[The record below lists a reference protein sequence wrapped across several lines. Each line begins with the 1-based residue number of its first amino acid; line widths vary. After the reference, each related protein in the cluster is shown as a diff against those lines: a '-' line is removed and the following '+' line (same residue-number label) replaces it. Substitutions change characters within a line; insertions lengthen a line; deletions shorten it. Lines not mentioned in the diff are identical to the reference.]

1 MKMVLAL
8 AIVLLALP
16 QDAAAQRRNIDR
28 QIREQ
33 RSRLDSIRQ
42 EREDLEAQLLRLRG
56 RARDIDTEI
65 ANLNRQRTSTSHIV
79 NELDRQLGTL
89 NSQTD
94 TMTAEL
100 ILVEDALAEKRAILE
115 RRIVAIHKRGALW
128 AFQVLLAAE
137 SFADLLSRY
146 KYLHVAS
153 RQDRG
158 LVNEIT
164 TLRNRISN
172 NRRDLLIIKDEV
184 ASQRT
189 ERNREID
196 RYASLERERQ
206 RALST
211 TRRSE
216 QFATARISELARDD
230 ERLNELIAALVRSRG
245 TGTLPAPTLGT
256 DDIGKLAWPVEG
268 QLQLVYSFGQQPF
281 RDGTTITREG
291 IGIRVAE
298 GTEVKAVRAG
308 IVAQTGPFGTFGRLV
323 ILNHGAGY
331 WTLYF
336 HLSDIN
342 VAEGD
347 VVAGGQ
353 VIARSGGGN
362 TEEGPHLG
370 FQIRQVPP
378 GGTSTVRTV
387 PLDPLN
393 WLRPR

>member
-1 MKMVLAL
+1 MKLVLAL

-16 QDAAAQRRNIDR
+16 QNAAAQRRNIDR

-33 RSRLDSIRQ
+33 RSTLDSIRQ
-42 EREDLEAQLLRLRG
+42 EREDLEAQLRRLRG

-172 NRRDLLIIKDEV
+172 NRRDLLIIKDQV
-184 ASQRT
+184 VSQRT

-211 TRRSE
+211 TRRRE

-245 TGTLPAPTLGT
+245 TATLLAPTLST
-256 DDIGKLAWPVEG
+256 DDIGRLAWPVEG
-268 QLQLVYSFGQQPF
+268 QLVYSFGQQPF

-291 IGIRVAE
+291 IGIRVAQ
-298 GTEVKAVRAG
+298 GTGVKAVRAG

-347 VVAGGQ
+347 VVAEGQ
-353 VIARSGGGN
+353 IIARTGGGN

-378 GGTSTVRTV
+378 DSSSTVRTV

-393 WLRPR
+393 WLRRR

>member
-1 MKMVLAL
+1 MKLVLAL

-16 QDAAAQRRNIDR
+16 QNAAAQRRNIDR

-33 RSRLDSIRQ
+33 RSTLDSIRQ
-42 EREDLEAQLLRLRG
+42 EREDLEAQLRRLRG

-172 NRRDLLIIKDEV
+172 NRRDLLIIKDQV
-184 ASQRT
+184 VSQRT

-211 TRRSE
+211 TRRRE

-245 TGTLPAPTLGT
+245 TATLLAPTLST
-256 DDIGKLAWPVEG
+256 DDIGRLAWPVEG
-268 QLQLVYSFGQQPF
+268 QLVYSFGQQPF

-291 IGIRVAE
+291 IGIRVAQ
-298 GTEVKAVRAG
+298 GTGVKAVRAG

-347 VVAGGQ
+347 VVAEGQ
-353 VIARSGGGN
+353 VIARTGGGN

-378 GGTSTVRTV
+378 NSSSTVRTV

-393 WLRPR
+393 WLRRR

>member
-1 MKMVLAL
+1 MKSVLAL

-42 EREDLEAQLLRLRG
+42 ERENLEAQLQRLRG

-65 ANLNRQRTSTSHIV
+65 ANLNRQRTSTSRIV

-89 NSQTD
+89 TSQTD

-100 ILVEDALAEKRAILE
+100 ILVEDALAEKQAILE

-153 RQDRG
+153 RQDLG

-172 NRRDLLIIKDEV
+172 NRRDLLIVKDQV
-184 ASQRT
+184 VSQRT
-189 ERNREID
+189 ERSREINK
-196 RYASLERERQ
+196 YASLERERQ

-211 TRRSE
+211 TRRRE
-216 QFATARISELARDD
+216 QLATVRISELARDD
-230 ERLNELIAALVRSRG
+230 ERLNELITALVRSRG
-245 TGTLPAPTLGT
+245 TATLPAPTLGT
-256 DDIGKLAWPVEG
+256 DDIGRLAWPVEG
-268 QLQLVYSFGQQPF
+268 QIVYSFGQQPF

-331 WTLYF
+331 WTLYL

-347 VVAGGQ
+347 VVAEGQ

-378 GGTSTVRTV
+378 DSPRTV

-393 WLRPR
+393 WLRRR

>member
-1 MKMVLAL
+1 MKTVLAL

-16 QDAAAQRRNIDR
+16 QNAAAQRRNIDR

-42 EREDLEAQLLRLRG
+42 EREDLEVQLRRLRG

-100 ILVEDALAEKRAILE
+100 ILVEDALAEKRAVLE

-164 TLRNRISN
+164 TLRNRIST
-172 NRRDLLIIKDEV
+172 NRRDLLTIKDQV

-189 ERNREID
+189 ERNSEID

-245 TGTLPAPTLGT
+245 TATLLAPTLGT
-256 DDIGKLAWPVEG
+256 DDIGRLAWPVEG
-268 QLQLVYSFGQQPF
+268 QLVYSFGQQPF

-291 IGIRVAE
+291 IGIRAAQ
-298 GTEVKAVRAG
+298 GTGVKAVRAG

-347 VVAGGQ
+347 VVAEGQ
-353 VIARSGGGN
+353 IIARTGGGN

-370 FQIRQVPP
+370 FQIRQVPADSP
-378 GGTSTVRTV
+378 STVRTV

-393 WLRPR
+393 WLRRR

>member
-1 MKMVLAL
+1 MKTVLAL
-8 AIVLLALP
+8 AVVLLALP
-16 QDAAAQRRNIDR
+16 QNAAAQRRNIDR

-42 EREDLEAQLLRLRG
+42 EREDLEAQLQQLRG

-100 ILVEDALAEKRAILE
+100 ILVEDALAEKRAVLE

-158 LVNEIT
+158 LVDEIT

-172 NRRDLLIIKDEV
+172 NRRDLLIIKDQV

-211 TRRSE
+211 TRRRE
-216 QFATARISELARDD
+216 QLATARISELARDD
-230 ERLNELIAALVRSRG
+230 ERLNELIAALVRARG
-245 TGTLPAPTLGT
+245 TATLLAPTLGT
-256 DDIGKLAWPVEG
+256 DDIGRLAWPVEG
-268 QLQLVYSFGQQPF
+268 QLVYSFGLQPF

-291 IGIRVAE
+291 IGIRAAE

-336 HLSDIN
+336 HLSAIN

-347 VVAGGQ
+347 VAAEGQ
-353 VIARSGGGN
+353 VIGQTGGRN

-378 GGTSTVRTV
+378 DSPSTVRTV

-393 WLRPR
+393 WLKRR

>member
-1 MKMVLAL
+1 MKTVLAL

-16 QDAAAQRRNIDR
+16 QNVAAQRRNIDR

-42 EREDLEAQLLRLRG
+42 EREDLEAQLRQLRG

-172 NRRDLLIIKDEV
+172 NRRDLLIIKDQIV
-184 ASQRT
+184 SQRT

-211 TRRSE
+211 TRRRE
-216 QFATARISELARDD
+216 QLATARISELARDD

-245 TGTLPAPTLGT
+245 TATLPAPTIGT
-256 DDIGKLAWPVEG
+256 DDIGRLAWPVEG
-268 QLQLVYSFGQQPF
+268 QLVYSFGQQPF

-291 IGIRVAE
+291 IGIRAAQ
-298 GTEVKAVRAG
+298 GTGVKAVRAG

-347 VVAGGQ
+347 VVAEGQ
-353 VIARSGGGN
+353 IIARTGGGN

-370 FQIRQVPP
+370 FQIRQVPADSP
-378 GGTSTVRTV
+378 STVRTV

-393 WLRPR
+393 WLRRR

>member
-1 MKMVLAL
+1 MKTVLAL
-8 AIVLLALP
+8 AILLLALP

-42 EREDLEAQLLRLRG
+42 EREDLEAQLRRLRG

-115 RRIVAIHKRGALW
+115 RRIVAIYKRGALW

-172 NRRDLLIIKDEV
+172 NRRDLLTIKDQV

-196 RYASLERERQ
+196 RYAFLERERQ

-211 TRRSE
+211 TRRRE
-216 QFATARISELARDD
+216 QLATARISELARDD

-245 TGTLPAPTLGT
+245 TATLPAPTLGT
-256 DDIGKLAWPVEG
+256 DDIGRLAWPVEG
-268 QLQLVYSFGQQPF
+268 QLVYSFGQQPF

-298 GTEVKAVRAG
+298 GTGVKAVRAG

-347 VVAGGQ
+347 VVAEGQ
-353 VIARSGGGN
+353 IIARTGGGN

-378 GGTSTVRTV
+378 DSRSTVRTV

>member
-1 MKMVLAL
+1 MKTVLAL

-16 QDAAAQRRNIDR
+16 QNAAAQRRNIDR
-28 QIREQ
+28 QISEQ

-42 EREDLEAQLLRLRG
+42 EREDLEAQLRRLRG

-65 ANLNRQRTSTSHIV
+65 ANLNRQHTSTSHIV

-100 ILVEDALAEKRAILE
+100 VLVEDALAEKRAILE

-172 NRRDLLIIKDEV
+172 NRRDLLIIKDQV

-211 TRRSE
+211 TRRRE
-216 QFATARISELARDD
+216 QLATARISELARDD
-230 ERLNELIAALVRSRG
+230 ERLNELITALVRSRG
-245 TGTLPAPTLGT
+245 TATLPVPTLDT
-256 DDIGKLAWPVEG
+256 DDIGRLAWPVEG
-268 QLQLVYSFGQQPF
+268 QLVYSFGQQPF

-291 IGIRVAE
+291 IGIRAAE
-298 GTEVKAVRAG
+298 GTEVRAVRAG

-336 HLSDIN
+336 HLSDVN
-342 VAEGD
+342 LAEGD
-347 VVAGGQ
+347 VAAEGQ
-353 VIARSGGGN
+353 VIGRTGGGN

-378 GGTSTVRTV
+378 DSPSTVRTV

-393 WLRPR
+393 WLRRR

>member
-1 MKMVLAL
+1 MKTVLAL

-42 EREDLEAQLLRLRG
+42 ERENLEAQLQRLRG

-65 ANLNRQRTSTSHIV
+65 VNLNRQRTSTSHIV
-79 NELDRQLGTL
+79 NELDRQLGML

-172 NRRDLLIIKDEV
+172 NRRDLLIIKDQV

-189 ERNREID
+189 ERNREIA

-211 TRRSE
+211 TRQRE

-245 TGTLPAPTLGT
+245 TATLLAPTLGA
-256 DDIGKLAWPVEG
+256 DDIGRLAWPVEG
-268 QLQLVYSFGQQPF
+268 QLVYSFGQQPF

-298 GTEVKAVRAG
+298 GTAVKAVRAG

-336 HLSDIN
+336 HLSAIN

-347 VVAGGQ
+347 VAAEGQ
-353 VIARSGGGN
+353 VIGRTGGRN

-378 GGTSTVRTV
+378 DSPSTVRTV

-393 WLRPR
+393 WLRRR

>member
-1 MKMVLAL
+1 MKTVLAL
-8 AIVLLALP
+8 AIVLLSLP

-42 EREDLEAQLLRLRG
+42 ERENLEAQLQRLRG

-65 ANLNRQRTSTSHIV
+65 TNLNRQRTSTSRIV

-100 ILVEDALAEKRAILE
+100 ILVEDALAEKRAVLE

-164 TLRNRISN
+164 TLRNRISD
-172 NRRDLLIIKDEV
+172 NRRDLLIVKDQV
-184 ASQRT
+184 VSQRT

-211 TRRSE
+211 TRRRE
-216 QFATARISELARDD
+216 QLATVRISELARDD
-230 ERLNELIAALVRSRG
+230 ERLNELIASLVRARG
-245 TGTLPAPTLGT
+245 TATLLAPTLGT
-256 DDIGKLAWPVEG
+256 DDIGRLAWPVEG
-268 QLQLVYSFGQQPF
+268 QLVYSFGQQPF

-291 IGIRVAE
+291 IGIRAAE

-336 HLSDIN
+336 HLSAIN

-347 VVAGGQ
+347 VAAEGQ
-353 VIARSGGGN
+353 VIGRTGGRN

-378 GGTSTVRTV
+378 DSPSTVRTV

-393 WLRPR
+393 WLRRR

>member
-1 MKMVLAL
+1 MKTVLAL

-16 QDAAAQRRNIDR
+16 QNAAAQRRNIDR

-42 EREDLEAQLLRLRG
+42 EREDLEAQLQRLRG

-172 NRRDLLIIKDEV
+172 NRRDLLMIKDQV

-189 ERNREID
+189 ERNREMD
-196 RYASLERERQ
+196 RYASLERDRQ

-211 TRRSE
+211 TRQRE
-216 QFATARISELARDD
+216 QLATARISELARDD
-230 ERLNELIAALVRSRG
+230 ERLNELIAALVRARG
-245 TGTLPAPTLGT
+245 TATLLAPTLGT
-256 DDIGKLAWPVEG
+256 DDIGRLAWPVEG
-268 QLQLVYSFGQQPF
+268 QLVYSFGLQPF

-291 IGIRVAE
+291 IGIRAAE

-336 HLSDIN
+336 HLSAIN

-347 VVAGGQ
+347 VAAEGQ
-353 VIARSGGGN
+353 VIGRTGGRN

-378 GGTSTVRTV
+378 DSPSTVRTV

-393 WLRPR
+393 WLRRR

>member
-1 MKMVLAL
+1 MRTVLAL

-16 QDAAAQRRNIDR
+16 QDVAAQRRNIDR

-42 EREDLEAQLLRLRG
+42 ERGDLEAQLRRLRG

-65 ANLNRQRTSTSHIV
+65 ANLNRQRTSTNHIV

-100 ILVEDALAEKRAILE
+100 ILVEDALAEKRAVLE

-164 TLRNRISN
+164 TLRNRISD
-172 NRRDLLIIKDEV
+172 NRRDLLTVKDQV

-189 ERNREID
+189 ERNSEID

-216 QFATARISELARDD
+216 QFATTRISDLARDD

-245 TGTLPAPTLGT
+245 TATLPAPTIGT
-256 DDIGKLAWPVEG
+256 DDIGRLAWPVEG
-268 QLQLVYSFGQQPF
+268 RLVYSFGQQPF

-291 IGIRVAE
+291 IGIQVAR

-308 IVAQTGPFGTFGRLV
+308 IVAQTGPEGTYGRLV

-342 VAEGD
+342 VAKGD
-347 VVAGGQ
+347 VVAEGQ

-378 GGTSTVRTV
+378 DSPRSV

>member
-1 MKMVLAL
+1 MKLVLAL

-16 QDAAAQRRNIDR
+16 QNAAAQRRNIDR

-33 RSRLDSIRQ
+33 RSTLDSIRQ
-42 EREDLEAQLLRLRG
+42 EREDLEAQLRRLRG

-172 NRRDLLIIKDEV
+172 NRRDLLIIKDQV
-184 ASQRT
+184 VSQRT

-211 TRRSE
+211 TRRRE

-230 ERLNELIAALVRSRG
+230 ERLNELIAVLVRSRG
-245 TGTLPAPTLGT
+245 TATLLAPTLST
-256 DDIGKLAWPVEG
+256 DDIGRLAWPVEG
-268 QLQLVYSFGQQPF
+268 QLVYSFGQQPF

-291 IGIRVAE
+291 IGIRVAQ
-298 GTEVKAVRAG
+298 GTGVKAVRAG

-347 VVAGGQ
+347 VVAEGQ
-353 VIARSGGGN
+353 IIARTGGGN

-378 GGTSTVRTV
+378 DSSSTVRTV

-393 WLRPR
+393 WLRRR

>member
-1 MKMVLAL
+1 MKTVLAL

-16 QDAAAQRRNIDR
+16 QNVAAQRRNVDR

-42 EREDLEAQLLRLRG
+42 EREDLEVQLRRLRG

-100 ILVEDALAEKRAILE
+100 ILVEDALAEKRAVLE

-172 NRRDLLIIKDEV
+172 NRRDLLTIKDQV

-189 ERNREID
+189 ERNSEID

-245 TGTLPAPTLGT
+245 TATLPAPTIGT
-256 DDIGKLAWPVEG
+256 DDIGRLVWPVEG
-268 QLQLVYSFGQQPF
+268 QLVYSFGQQPF

-291 IGIRVAE
+291 IGIRAAQ
-298 GTEVKAVRAG
+298 GTGVKAVRAG

-347 VVAGGQ
+347 VVAEGQ
-353 VIARSGGGN
+353 IIARTGGGN

-370 FQIRQVPP
+370 FQIRQVPADSP
-378 GGTSTVRTV
+378 STVRTV

-393 WLRPR
+393 WLRRR